1 MPEMSPENSKL
12 NEIRELERQLARKKA
27 ALDLDHLS
35 GEVGGMQEDLPEV
48 TRENVRENFQ
58 EIRQENQIESAVSA
72 VKTATSGSLAP
83 VDDKSRAAEIVNDAK
98 TIEMLDAD
106 KKIQTLSALAWQKGI
121 SYSIEVARRLQDP
134 YTLDLLHARLSG
146 EMHDELVKSQKLDD
160 L

>member
-12 NEIRELERQLARKKA
+12 NEIRELERQLAQKKA

-35 GEVGGMQEDLPEV
+35 GEVGGMQEDLPEIA
-48 TRENVRENFQ
+48 REKVRGNFQ

-72 VKTATSGSLAP
+72 VKIATGSSIAP
-83 VDDKSRAAEIVNDAK
+83 VDDKNRAAEIANDAK
-98 TIEMLDAD
+98 TIEAMDAD